1 MLVVRKAAAGKRR
14 KDEVGLGVSKGC
26 PIWSGEVV
34 VTGVEQCVS
43 RGGIALHDIIRT
55 GGAPG
60 FGRDEVVFVMAEQL
74 RHGLLTDGED
84 GRMTNVEIKEGQLG
98 PDNVVSLEVG
108 IVKAHGVWH
117 PAENN
122 RMTVAV
128 GMGTLV
134 VRDLSLSQFCE
145 AGDRSGR
152 TWRGSGSLG
161 SCSVSVGVRV
171 GRGGARGRV
180 GGGRGGVSPARTRR
194 GDKRCRLE
202 SGRACEGGREEVGV
216 ARRSVGSMG
225 TMVAAG

>member
-1 MLVVRKAAAGKRR
+1 MLVVRKAQAGKRR
-14 KDEVGLGVSKGC
+14 EDEVGLGVSKGC

-34 VTGVEQCVS
+34 VTGVEQGVS
-43 RGGIALHDIIRT
+43 CGGVALQDIIRT

-60 FGRDEVVFVMAEQL
+60 FGRDEVVFITLEQL
-74 RHGLLTDGED
+74 RHGLLTDGEY
-84 GRMTNVEIKEGQLG
+84 GRMTNVEIEDGQLG

-108 IVKAHGVWH
+108 IVEAHGVWN

-134 VRDLSLSQFCE
+134 VRHLSLTQFCE

-161 SCSVSVGVRV
+161 SSVSLGVRV
-171 GRGGARGRV
+171 RRGGARGRV
-180 GGGRGGVSPARTRR
+180 GGGKGGVSPARTRMCDR
-194 GDKRCRLE
+194 RCRRGE
-202 SGRACEGGREEVGV
+202 RTG
-216 ARRSVGSMG
+216 M
-225 TMVAAG
+225 